1 MPSSYTPLL
10 GFVQPSPGELT
21 NQWGGVVNTQLTD
34 LVEDAIASASTQ
46 SVTAGDW
53 TLTTDGGGAANQARS
68 AILIATGTPGTTRN
82 IYAPKQDKVYVVIN
96 NSDSSVVLKGG
107 PTSPTTGVTV
117 VASGISLIAWNSNA
131 GDFVAAAAGVTSLT
145 AGSGV
150 SVSASTGAVTVA
162 NTGVTSAVAGT
173 GIGVSGAT
181 GAVTFTNSGVT
192 SIVAGSG
199 ITVSGATGAV
209 TVNASAGGINSQVFT
224 SSGTFTIPSG
234 VTKIKMTIV
243 GGGGAGS
250 TATASAGG
258 YEGAGG
264 GGGGLAIK
272 YLTGLTPANTLTV
285 TVGAAAG
292 TSSVASGTQSIT
304 TVSATGG
311 ANGVTAAV
319 GNGGNG
325 GTGSNGDLNMTG
337 GAGGQNYAGASR
349 GAGSGQFIH
358 SSSAGSGGASAGGWG
373 YGGDAGNSGG
383 AGSAGRAYGGGG
395 GGGNFGGAGGA
406 GTAGVVLIEW

>member
-68 AILIATGTPGTTRN
+68 AILIATGTPGTIRN

-145 AGSGV
+145 AGTGV

-234 VTKIKMTIV
+234 VTKVKITALGG
-243 GGGGAGS
+243 GGGGAGVPGS
-250 TATASAGG
+250 CGFTVAYNGG
-258 YEGAGG
+258 YGG
-264 GGGGLAIK
+264 TAIA
-272 YLTGLTPANTLTV
+272 YVTGLTPGDTISI
-285 TVGAAAG
+285 TVGAAGTAGASGNNAGGTGG
-292 TSSVASGTQSIT
+292 TSSAASYASASGG
-304 TVSATGG
+304 VGG
-311 ANGVTAAV
+311 GISGGINGA
-319 GNGGNG
+319 
-325 GTGSNGDLNMTG
+325 G
-337 GAGGQNYAGASR
+337 GAGTIGTFLGKGSPGGIFSNVNGSLFGIGGAIRTSDGTGNAGTGY
-349 GAGSGQFIH
+349 GAP
-358 SSSAGSGGASAGGWG
+358 GSGGATSSGSSFA
-373 YGGDAGNSGG
+373 GG
-383 AGSAGRAYGGGG
+383 AGSAGM
-395 GGGNFGGAGGA
+395 
-406 GTAGVVLIEW
+406 VLVEW

>member
-21 NQWGGVVNTQLTD
+21 NTWGGVVNTQLTD

-46 SVTAGDW
+46 SVTSGDW

-117 VASGISLIAWNSNA
+117 VAAGISLIAWNSNV

-192 SIVAGSG
+192 SLIAGTG
-199 ITVSGATGAV
+199 ISVSGATGAV
-209 TVNASAGGINSQVFT
+209 TVNSTAALTSITAGAGLTGGTITTSGTIALDVYTGTDRNNTSYSIGSYVLFDSGYVTYAINSSRTIYTPGTATLNGFADFA
-224 SSGTFTIPSG
+224 SSGS
-234 VTKIKMTIV
+234 
-243 GGGGAGS
+243 
-250 TATASAGG
+250 SA
-258 YEGAGG
+258 
-264 GGGGLAIK
+264 L
-272 YLTGLTPANTLTV
+272 
-285 TVGAAAG
+285 AG
-292 TSSVASGTQSIT
+292 TWRLRGYAPNTVYSCGGSSTSYVYLGQR
-304 TVSATGG
+304 
-311 ANGVTAAV
+311 TA
-319 GNGGNG
+319 
-325 GTGSNGDLNMTG
+325 
-337 GAGGQNYAGASR
+337 
-349 GAGSGQFIH
+349 
-358 SSSAGSGGASAGGWG
+358 
-373 YGGDAGNSGG
+373 
-383 AGSAGRAYGGGG
+383 
-395 GGGNFGGAGGA
+395 
-406 GTAGVVLIEW
+406 

>member
-1 MPSSYTPLL
+1 MASSYTSLL
-10 GFVQPSPGELT
+10 GFVQPTTGELT
-21 NQWGGVVNTQLTD
+21 NTWGGVVNSQLTQ

-53 TLTTDGGGAANQARS
+53 TLTTTAGGAQNEARS
-68 AILIATGTPGTTRN
+68 AALIVTGTPGTTRN
-82 IYAPKQDKVYVVIN
+82 IYAPKQAKLYVVIN

-117 VASGISLIAWNSNA
+117 VAGGVSLAAWNTNT
-131 GDFVAAAAGVTSLT
+131 GDFVAAAAGVSSLT
-145 AGSGV
+145 AGTGV

-243 GGGGAGS
+243 GGGGNGRGS
-250 TATASAGG
+250 SDWAN
-258 YEGAGG
+258 GG
-264 GGGGLAIK
+264 GGGGGAAIK
-272 YLTGLTPANTLTV
+272 YLTGLTPGNTLTV

-311 ANGVTAAV
+311 STPTAATTAGV
-319 GNGGNG
+319 GGV
-325 GTGSNGDLNMTG
+325 GSNGDLNLK
-337 GAGGQNYAGASR
+337 GAGG
-349 GAGSGQFIH
+349 GSGMVSIDISPCGSVYAMSGNGG
-358 SSSAGSGGASAGGWG
+358 SSILGGGAANRS
-373 YGGDAGNSGG
+373 DAG
-383 AGSAGRAYGGGG
+383 AGSAGGNYGGGG
-395 GGGNFGGAGGA
+395 SGSNGLGGSAAGGA
-406 GTAGVVLIEW
+406 GAAGVVLIEW

>member
-21 NQWGGVVNTQLTD
+21 NTWGGVVNTQLTD

-117 VASGISLIAWNSNA
+117 VAAGISLIAWNSNS

-192 SIVAGSG
+192 SIVAGTG

-209 TVNASAGGINSQVFT
+209 TVNASAVSGVAAQTFT
-224 SSGTFTIPSG
+224 SSGTFTIPTS
-234 VTKIKMTIV
+234 VTAIKVTVV
-243 GGGGAGS
+243 GGGGNSYVNTGGA
-250 TATASAGG
+250 AT
-258 YEGAGG
+258 GAGG
-264 GGGGLAIK
+264 GGGGAAIK
-272 YLTGLTPANTLTV
+272 YLTGLTPSNTLTV
-285 TVGAAAG
+285 TVGGTGG

-304 TVSATGG
+304 TISATGG
-311 ANGVTAAV
+311 ATGGSTGAGGLGGV
-319 GNGGNG
+319 
-325 GTGSNGDLNMTG
+325 GSNGDLNIG
-337 GAGGQNYAGASR
+337 GEGGGPTLVFGVGCNNYFLSGGGGSSIL
-349 GAGSGQFIH
+349 GGGGSGK
-358 SSSAGSGGASAGGWG
+358 SSTVNENGT
-373 YGGDAGNSGG
+373 
-383 AGSAGRAYGGGG
+383 AGRVYGGGG
-395 GGGNFGGAGGA
+395 GGPTVGGTVGAGA
-406 GTAGVVLIEW
+406 QGVVLIEW

>member
-21 NQWGGVVNTQLTD
+21 NTWGGVVNTQLTD

-46 SVTAGDW
+46 SVTSGDW

-117 VASGISLIAWNSNA
+117 VAAGISLIAWNSNV

-192 SIVAGSG
+192 SIVAGTG
-199 ITVSGATGAV
+199 ISVSGATGAV
-209 TVNASAGGINSQVFT
+209 TVNSTAALTSITAGAGLTGGTIT
-224 SSGTFTIPSG
+224 TSGTIALDYYTGSSTSNSSFPIGSYVFVNDQSSAPNRNQSASVYFNSSPAYDFNFFSG
-234 VTKIKMTIV
+234 
-243 GGGGAGS
+243 GGS
-250 TATASAGG
+250 TA
-258 YEGAGG
+258 
-264 GGGGLAIK
+264 L
-272 YLTGLTPANTLTV
+272 
-285 TVGAAAG
+285 AG
-292 TSSVASGTQSIT
+292 TWR
-304 TVSATGG
+304 
-311 ANGVTAAV
+311 
-319 GNGGNG
+319 
-325 GTGSNGDLNMTG
+325 
-337 GAGGQNYAGASR
+337 SR
-349 GAGSGQFIH
+349 GVVGISQ
-358 SSSAGSGGASAGGWG
+358 G
-373 YGGDAGNSGG
+373 YPC
-383 AGSAGRAYGGGG
+383 AY
-395 GGGNFGGAGGA
+395 NLYAILMQR
-406 GTAGVVLIEW
+406 TA

>member
-21 NQWGGVVNTQLTD
+21 NTWGGVVNTQLTD

-46 SVTAGDW
+46 SVTSGDW

-117 VASGISLIAWNSNA
+117 VAAGISLIAWNSNS

-192 SIVAGSG
+192 SIVAGTG

-209 TVNASAGGINSQVFT
+209 TVNASAVSGVAAQTFT
-224 SSGTFTIPSG
+224 SSGTFTIPTS
-234 VTKIKMTIV
+234 VTAIKMTIV
-243 GGGGAGS
+243 GGGGASGGGGS
-250 TATASAGG
+250 
-258 YEGAGG
+258 GG
-264 GGGGLAIK
+264 GGGGAAIK
-272 YLTGLTPANTLTV
+272 FLTGLTPGNTLTV
-285 TVGAAAG
+285 TVGAAGG

-311 ANGVTAAV
+311 AAGSS
-319 GNGGNG
+319 GGSG
-325 GTGSNGDLNMTG
+325 GIGSNGDLNI
-337 GAGGQNYAGASR
+337 GGQ
-349 GAGSGQFIH
+349 SGMPEQTTTIP
-358 SSSAGSGGASAGGWG
+358 GCINITTSGGGGSSIL
-373 YGGDAGNSGG
+373 GGGG
-383 AGSAGRAYGGGG
+383 TLGQAGRAYGGGG
-395 GGGNFGGAGGA
+395 GGGGASAGA
-406 GTAGVVLIEW
+406 AGVVLIEW

>member
-21 NQWGGVVNTQLTD
+21 NTWGGVVNTQLTD

-46 SVTAGDW
+46 SVTSGDW

-96 NSDSSVVLKGG
+96 NSNSSVVLKGG

-192 SIVAGSG
+192 SLVAGTG
-199 ITVSGATGAV
+199 ISVSGATGAV
-209 TVNASAGGINSQVFT
+209 TVS
-224 SSGTFTIPSG
+224 
-234 VTKIKMTIV
+234 
-243 GGGGAGS
+243 S
-250 TATASAGG
+250 TAAGTVTSITAG
-258 YEGAGG
+258 
-264 GGGGLAIK
+264 
-272 YLTGLTPANTLTV
+272 TGLTGGTITTSGTIALDYYTGSSSTNTSFPIGSYLNVNSGGGVARNGSSTLYYSNALNYQYNDYSTSGTALSGTWRSRGTV
-285 TVGAAAG
+285 TVVVGC
-292 TSSVASGTQSIT
+292 SIINYIT
-304 TVSATGG
+304 LYQR
-311 ANGVTAAV
+311 TA
-319 GNGGNG
+319 
-325 GTGSNGDLNMTG
+325 
-337 GAGGQNYAGASR
+337 
-349 GAGSGQFIH
+349 
-358 SSSAGSGGASAGGWG
+358 
-373 YGGDAGNSGG
+373 
-383 AGSAGRAYGGGG
+383 
-395 GGGNFGGAGGA
+395 
-406 GTAGVVLIEW
+406 

>member
-21 NQWGGVVNTQLTD
+21 NTWGGVVNTQLTD

-46 SVTAGDW
+46 SVTDGDW
-53 TLTTDGGGAANQARS
+53 TLTTDSGGAANQARS

-117 VASGISLIAWNSNA
+117 VAAGISLIAWNSNS

-209 TVNASAGGINSQVFT
+209 TVTASAGGINSQVFT

-243 GGGGAGS
+243 GGGGNGR
-250 TATASAGG
+250 GG
-258 YEGAGG
+258 TDISNGG
-264 GGGGLAIK
+264 GGGGGAAIK
-272 YLTGLTPANTLTV
+272 YLTGITPGNTLTV

-311 ANGVTAAV
+311 STPTATQTA
-319 GNGGNG
+319 GLG
-325 GTGSNGDLNMTG
+325 GTGSNGDLNIKGEGGGTGMSISQGYPCTFSIGFTG
-337 GAGGQNYAGASR
+337 GGG
-349 GAGSGQFIH
+349 
-358 SSSAGSGGASAGGWG
+358 SSILGGGAANRS
-373 YGGDAGNSGG
+373 DAG
-383 AGSAGRAYGGGG
+383 AGSAGGNYGGGG
-395 GGGNFGGAGGA
+395 SGANGLGGSAAGGA
-406 GTAGVVLIEW
+406 GAQGVVLIEW

>member
-1 MPSSYTPLL
+1 MASSYTSLL
-10 GFVQPSPGELT
+10 GFVQPTTGELT
-21 NQWGGVVNTQLTD
+21 NTWGGVVNSQLTQ

-53 TLTTDGGGAANQARS
+53 TLTTTAGGAQNEARS
-68 AILIATGTPGTTRN
+68 AALIVTGTPGTTRN
-82 IYAPKQDKVYVVIN
+82 IYAPKQAKLYVVIN

-117 VASGISLIAWNSNA
+117 VAGGVSLAAWNTNT
-131 GDFVAAAAGVTSLT
+131 GDFVAAAAGVSSLT

-150 SVSASTGAVTVA
+150 SVSASTGAVTVT

-192 SIVAGSG
+192 SIVAGTG

-234 VTKIKMTIV
+234 VTKLKMTIV
-243 GGGGAGS
+243 GGGGNGR
-250 TATASAGG
+250 GG
-258 YEGAGG
+258 TDISNGG
-264 GGGGLAIK
+264 GGGGGAAIK
-272 YLTGLTPANTLTV
+272 YLTGITPGNTLTV

-311 ANGVTAAV
+311 STPTVTQTAGV
-319 GNGGNG
+319 GGV
-325 GTGSNGDLNMTG
+325 GSNGDLNIK
-337 GAGGQNYAGASR
+337 GAGGGPGISISQ
-349 GAGSGQFIH
+349 
-358 SSSAGSGGASAGGWG
+358 GSGGCTYSIGLSGEGGSSIL
-373 YGGDAGNSGG
+373 GGGAANRSDSG
-383 AGSAGRAYGGGG
+383 AGSAGGNYGGGG
-395 GGGNFGGAGGA
+395 SGTVSTGGTSYSGGAGA
-406 GTAGVVLIEW
+406 AGVVLIEW

>member
-145 AGSGV
+145 AGTGV

-234 VTKIKMTIV
+234 VTKLKMTIV
-243 GGGGAGS
+243 GGGGNGRGGS
-250 TATASAGG
+250 A
-258 YEGAGG
+258 YVNGG
-264 GGGGLAIK
+264 GGGGGAAIK
-272 YLTGLTPANTLTV
+272 YLAGITPGNTLTV

-311 ANGVTAAV
+311 STPTVDTTAGIGGV
-319 GNGGNG
+319 
-325 GTGSNGDLNMTG
+325 GSNGDLNLK
-337 GAGGQNYAGASR
+337 
-349 GAGSGQFIH
+349 
-358 SSSAGSGGASAGGWG
+358 GSGGGSGMVSIDISPCGSAYAMSGNGGSSIF
-373 YGGDAGNSGG
+373 GGGAPNRSDAG
-383 AGSAGRAYGGGG
+383 AGSAGGNYGGGG
-395 GGGNFGGAGGA
+395 SGSQGLGGTASGGAGA
-406 GTAGVVLIEW
+406 AGVVLIEW

>member
-21 NQWGGVVNTQLTD
+21 NTWGGVVNTQLTD

-117 VASGISLIAWNSNA
+117 VAAGISLIAWNSNV

-192 SIVAGSG
+192 SLVAGTG
-199 ITVSGATGAV
+199 ISVSGATGAV
-209 TVNASAGGINSQVFT
+209 TVSSTAAGTVT
-224 SSGTFTIPSG
+224 SITAGAGLTGGTITTSGTIALDYYTGSSTSNSSFPIGSYVFVNDQFTAPNRNQSASVYFNSSTLYDFNFFSG
-234 VTKIKMTIV
+234 
-243 GGGGAGS
+243 GGS
-250 TATASAGG
+250 TALAGTWRSR
-258 YEGAGG
+258 
-264 GGGGLAIK
+264 GLASISQG
-272 YLTGLTPANTLTV
+272 YPCSYGLNLILM
-285 TVGAAAG
+285 
-292 TSSVASGTQSIT
+292 QR
-304 TVSATGG
+304 
-311 ANGVTAAV
+311 TA
-319 GNGGNG
+319 
-325 GTGSNGDLNMTG
+325 
-337 GAGGQNYAGASR
+337 
-349 GAGSGQFIH
+349 
-358 SSSAGSGGASAGGWG
+358 
-373 YGGDAGNSGG
+373 
-383 AGSAGRAYGGGG
+383 
-395 GGGNFGGAGGA
+395 
-406 GTAGVVLIEW
+406 

>member
-1 MPSSYTPLL
+1 MASSYTSLL
-10 GFVQPSPGELT
+10 GFVQPTTGELT
-21 NQWGGVVNTQLTD
+21 NTWGGVVNSQLTQ

-53 TLTTDGGGAANQARS
+53 TLTTTAGGAQNEARS
-68 AILIATGTPGTTRN
+68 AALIVTGTPGTTRN
-82 IYAPKQDKVYVVIN
+82 IYAPKQAKLYVVIN

-117 VASGISLIAWNSNA
+117 VAGGVSLAAWNTNT
-131 GDFVAAAAGVTSLT
+131 GDFVAAAAGVSSLT

-209 TVNASAGGINSQVFT
+209 TVSASAGGINSQVFT

-234 VTKIKMTIV
+234 VTKLKMTIV
-243 GGGGAGS
+243 GGGGNGR
-250 TATASAGG
+250 GG
-258 YEGAGG
+258 TDVSNGG
-264 GGGGLAIK
+264 GGGGGAAIK
-272 YLTGLTPANTLTV
+272 YLTGITPGNTLTV

-311 ANGVTAAV
+311 STPTVTQTAGV
-319 GNGGNG
+319 GGV
-325 GTGSNGDLNMTG
+325 GSNGDLNIK
-337 GAGGQNYAGASR
+337 GAGGGPGITISQ
-349 GAGSGQFIH
+349 
-358 SSSAGSGGASAGGWG
+358 GSGGCTYAIGLSGEGGSSIL
-373 YGGDAGNSGG
+373 GGGAANRTGDG
-383 AGSAGRAYGGGG
+383 AGSAGGNYGGGG
-395 GGGNFGGAGGA
+395 SGTVSTAGTSYSGGAGA
-406 GTAGVVLIEW
+406 AGVVLIEW

>member
-21 NQWGGVVNTQLTD
+21 NTWGGVVNTQLTD

-46 SVTAGDW
+46 SVTSGDW
-53 TLTTDGGGAANQARS
+53 TLTTTAGGAQNEARS
-68 AILIATGTPGTTRN
+68 AALIVTGTPGTTRN
-82 IYAPKQDKVYVVIN
+82 IYAPKQAKLYVVIN
-96 NSDSSVVLKGG
+96 NSDSNVVLKGG

-117 VASGISLIAWNSNA
+117 VAGGVSLAAWNTNT
-131 GDFVAAAAGVTSLT
+131 GDFVAAAAGVSSLT

-181 GAVTFTNSGVT
+181 GEVTFTNSGVT

-234 VTKIKMTIV
+234 VTKLKMTIV
-243 GGGGAGS
+243 GGGGTGG
-250 TATASAGG
+250 AGG
-258 YEGAGG
+258 FSEGTGG

-272 YLTGLTPANTLTV
+272 YLTGLTPGNTLTV
-285 TVGAAAG
+285 TVGGAAG

-311 ANGVTAAV
+311 ANGQANA
-319 GNGGNG
+319 GAGGAG

-337 GAGGQNYAGASR
+337 GQGGPSNGGTSRGGGGGQYIA
-349 GAGSGQFIH
+349 F
-358 SSSAGSGGASAGGWG
+358 AGSGGASAGGWG
-373 YGGDAGNSGG
+373 YGGNGADNST
-383 AGSAGRAYGGGG
+383 AGSAGQAYGGGG
-395 GGGNFGGAGGA
+395 GGGNYLGAGGA
-406 GTAGVVLIEW
+406 GAAGVVLIEW

>member
-96 NSDSSVVLKGG
+96 NSNSSVVLKGG

-117 VASGISLIAWNSNA
+117 VASGISLIAWNSNT

-145 AGSGV
+145 AGAGV

-192 SIVAGSG
+192 SIVAGTG

-209 TVNASAGGINSQVFT
+209 TVNASAVSGVAAQTFT
-224 SSGTFTIPSG
+224 SSGTFTIPSAI
-234 VTKIKMTIV
+234 TAIKMTIV
-243 GGGGAGS
+243 GGGGAAG
-250 TATASAGG
+250 AGG
-258 YEGAGG
+258 GVNIASGG
-264 GGGGLAIK
+264 GGGGGAAIK
-272 YLTGLTPANTLTV
+272 FLTGLTPGNTLTV
-285 TVGAAAG
+285 TVGAAGG

-311 ANGVTAAV
+311 ATGTASNGFVAA
-319 GNGGNG
+319 GGSG
-325 GTGSNGDLNMTG
+325 GVGSNGDIN
-337 GAGGQNYAGASR
+337 
-349 GAGSGQFIH
+349 I
-358 SSSAGSGGASAGGWG
+358 
-373 YGGDAGNSGG
+373 
-383 AGSAGRAYGGGG
+383 GGGG
-395 GGGNFGGAGGA
+395 GGSAFYVNPGCVFSGFPGAGGA
-406 GTAGVVLIEW
+406 SILGGGGAGVTAGAGNAGRVYGGGGSGGYNGAAAGAGAAGVVLIEY

>member
-21 NQWGGVVNTQLTD
+21 NTWGGVVNTQLTD

-53 TLTTDGGGAANQARS
+53 TLTTDSGGAANQARS

-117 VASGISLIAWNSNA
+117 VAAGISLIAWNSNS

-209 TVNASAGGINSQVFT
+209 TVTASAGGINSQVFT

-243 GGGGAGS
+243 GGGGNGR
-250 TATASAGG
+250 GG
-258 YEGAGG
+258 TDISNGG
-264 GGGGLAIK
+264 GGGGGAAIK
-272 YLTGLTPANTLTV
+272 YLTGITPGNTLTV

-311 ANGVTAAV
+311 STPTATQTA
-319 GNGGNG
+319 GLG
-325 GTGSNGDLNMTG
+325 GTGSNGDLNIKGEGGGTGMSISQGYPCTFSIGFTG
-337 GAGGQNYAGASR
+337 GGG
-349 GAGSGQFIH
+349 
-358 SSSAGSGGASAGGWG
+358 SSILGGGAANRS
-373 YGGDAGNSGG
+373 DAG
-383 AGSAGRAYGGGG
+383 AGSAGGNYGGGG
-395 GGGNFGGAGGA
+395 SGANGLGGSAAGGA
-406 GTAGVVLIEW
+406 GAQGVVLIEW